1 MPNVTGTNFIRATDF
16 SGVVSITQNPTN
28 TGILPIGTNTVI
40 ISVAD
45 ASGNTAYSTN
55 QIVVQDQ
62 TPPVISLNGT
72 NPFYV
77 ELGTAFI
84 DPGITASDACS
95 GIGLLTT
102 NGTVNVNLISTNLL
116 TYVAVDGSGN
126 TNTVT
131 RTIIVRDTTPPTV
144 LWSFTN
150 LILAANSNCSATMP
164 NVTGTNFMLSTDLSG
179 AVSITQHPT
188 NTAILP
194 MGTNVVI
201 ISVADASGNTAYS
214 TNQIIVQ
221 DQTPPAIS
229 LNGANPS
236 YVELGSAF
244 IDPGITASDACSG
257 IALLTTNGTVNVNL
271 IRTNLLTYVAVDG
284 SGNTNTVTRTVIVRD
299 TTPPTV
305 LWSFTNLILAANSNC
320 SAVMPKVTGTN
331 SILATDLSGAV
342 SITQNPTNTT
352 ILPIG
357 TDTVIIS
364 VADASGNTAYST
376 NQIIVQD
383 QTPPQIL
390 LQPQSQVVVPGE
402 NVSFAV
408 AATACTP
415 LSFRWYLGNVPLPAQ
430 TNDFLTISNV
440 SLAAAGNYS
449 VSVTAS
455 GGSTNSSA
463 AALNINNTA
472 TVTLGSSENPSGY
485 KDVIHFAASLR
496 PTNTTGTILFLTN
509 GTAFDSEP
517 VVTGAAMSTSLS
529 VLPRG
534 TNLVTAIY
542 SGDGNFLSWTNSF
555 AQIVTNHPPM
565 VSPEYFTLIAGMNL
579 IIPVATLATD
589 WSDIDGDALSLTAI
603 ATSTNGVVVTNQ
615 MPALF
620 YSNSNYVNDRFVC
633 TVSDGFGGTNFQIV
647 NILVV
652 PQTNSTPIIS
662 QVTLIP
668 AAGVKLSLKGGFGS
682 TYVLLCTTNLTAS
695 PWLPV
700 TTNTLGMTGIWQ
712 FIDTQSTTSPE
723 RFYRLKL
730 AP

>member
-1 MPNVTGTNFIRATDF
+1 
-16 SGVVSITQNPTN
+16 
-28 TGILPIGTNTVI
+28 
-40 ISVAD
+40 
-45 ASGNTAYSTN
+45 
-55 QIVVQDQ
+55 
-62 TPPVISLNGT
+62 
-72 NPFYV
+72 
-77 ELGTAFI
+77 
-84 DPGITASDACS
+84 
-95 GIGLLTT
+95 
-102 NGTVNVNLISTNLL
+102 
-116 TYVAVDGSGN
+116 
-126 TNTVT
+126 
-131 RTIIVRDTTPPTV
+131 
-144 LWSFTN
+144 
-150 LILAANSNCSATMP
+150 
-164 NVTGTNFMLSTDLSG
+164 
-179 AVSITQHPT
+179 
-188 NTAILP
+188 
-194 MGTNVVI
+194 
-201 ISVADASGNTAYS
+201 
-214 TNQIIVQ
+214 
-221 DQTPPAIS
+221 
-229 LNGANPS
+229 
-236 YVELGSAF
+236 
-244 IDPGITASDACSG
+244 
-257 IALLTTNGTVNVNL
+257 
-271 IRTNLLTYVAVDG
+271 
-284 SGNTNTVTRTVIVRD
+284 
-299 TTPPTV
+299 
-305 LWSFTNLILAANSNC
+305 
-320 SAVMPKVTGTN
+320 
-331 SILATDLSGAV
+331 LSGAV

-357 TDTVIIS
+357 TNTVIIS

-415 LSFRWYLGNVPLPAQ
+415 LSFRWYLGNAPLPAQ

>member
-1 MPNVTGTNFIRATDF
+1 
-16 SGVVSITQNPTN
+16 
-28 TGILPIGTNTVI
+28 
-40 ISVAD
+40 
-45 ASGNTAYSTN
+45 
-55 QIVVQDQ
+55 
-62 TPPVISLNGT
+62 
-72 NPFYV
+72 
-77 ELGTAFI
+77 
-84 DPGITASDACS
+84 
-95 GIGLLTT
+95 
-102 NGTVNVNLISTNLL
+102 VNLISTNLL

-357 TDTVIIS
+357 TNTVIIS

-415 LSFRWYLGNVPLPAQ
+415 LSFRWYLGNAPLPAQ